1 MQRIEILE
9 SKEIAE
15 AFVCLLCSP
24 DVGAANA
31 VVYVCLA
38 VALQKKQKIGSEG
51 LAAILVRNH
60 LELVSLAISPV
71 VQQRPRRTE

>member
-31 VVYVCLA
+31 VVVYVCLA
-38 VALQKKQKIGSEG
+38 APCRRNRKICSEDW
-51 LAAILVRNH
+51 
-60 LELVSLAISPV
+60 
-71 VQQRPRRTE
+71 PRY